1 MRKRKN
7 MLLAALLG
15 LLLIF
20 TQQAAA
26 FATGEETILSGETQ
40 ISQTA
45 AAPLADGTYSIP
57 AETDQRMFYLVS
69 DEDGKRTGERGEDN
83 SEEKSEENGRTGSE

>member
-26 FATGEETILSGETQ
+26 FATGEETILSGGNADL
-40 ISQTA
+40 SDSRRA
-45 AAPLADGTYSIP
+45 ACRRNLLDSGGDRSAHVLSRFG
-57 AETDQRMFYLVS
+57 
-69 DEDGKRTGERGEDN
+69 
-83 SEEKSEENGRTGSE
+83 

>member
-40 ISQTA
+40 LLDSGG
-45 AAPLADGTYSIP
+45 DGS
-57 AETDQRMFYLVS
+57 AHVLSRF
-69 DEDGKRTGERGEDN
+69 G
-83 SEEKSEENGRTGSE
+83 